1 MAENKR
7 KNEVKKQEIINNY
20 LYYDEYKETPLLHGE
35 KQDVILDYSLGIE
48 EKMGA
53 DDAISTIECVI
64 ILGDIKDGEI
74 AAGESVIVNNVY
86 SSRIES
92 DKDIFI
98 LGECIDSVITAKGKV
113 IILKDLSVGTITGK
127 QVSVI
132 GKQRNNP
139 EIYEIK

>member
-53 DDAISTIECVI
+53 DDAISTTECVI

-74 AAGESVIVNNVY
+74 AAGESVIANNVY

>member
-1 MAENKR
+1 MAEKKR

-20 LYYDEYKETPLLHGE
+20 LYYDEYLETPLLHGE
-35 KQDVILDYSLGIE
+35 KQDIILDYSLGIE
-48 EKMGA
+48 TELDA
-53 DDAISTIECVI
+53 DDMISTTECVI
-64 ILGDIKDGEI
+64 IRGDIKDGEI

-98 LGECIDSVITAKGKV
+98 LGECIDSVITARGKV